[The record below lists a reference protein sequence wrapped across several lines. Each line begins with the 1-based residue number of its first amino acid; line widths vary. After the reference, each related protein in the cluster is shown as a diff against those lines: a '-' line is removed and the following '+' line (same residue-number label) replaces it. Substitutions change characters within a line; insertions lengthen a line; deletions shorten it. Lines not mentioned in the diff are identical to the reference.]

1 MNLLM
6 DTGSME
12 KHKFLEDSGM
22 TFQDVF
28 DFTFQRFIS
37 IVHGLTKEFGEDIF
51 METLKRVSSETAS
64 EDVSENA
71 LKKTAEGHSNDFAA
85 FKAWARNPSRFM
97 KHALTFDIIEDTDSV
112 FEIRVT
118 ECLWAKTFR
127 ENGASDIGY
136 ATLCHTDYAGCQ
148 AFNEKIR
155 MTRSRTLM
163 QGNNYCDHRWIWEE

>member
-1 MNLLM
+1 MNTNNP
-6 DTGSME
+6 D
-12 KHKFLEDSGM
+12 KHKFMQDSEM
-22 TFQDVF
+22 TFQGVF

-37 IVHGLTKEFGEDIF
+37 IMLRLAEEFGEDNF
-51 METLKRVSSETAS
+51 MDILKRVLSEAAS
-64 EDVSENA
+64 EDILQSKAENR
-71 LKKTAEGHSNDFAA
+71 SNDFAV
-85 FKAWARNPSRFM
+85 FKEWARNPSRFT
-97 KHALTFDIIEDTDSV
+97 KHVLTFDIVEDTDRV
-112 FEIRVT
+112 LEIKVT

-163 QGNNYCDHRWIWEE
+163 QGDDYCNHRWVCETGGEF